1 MSLTNRDIII
11 RAPHARYARELMEGK
26 FFEGNW
32 QLCVAAP
39 LAGLL
44 ARQRQAPPAAGSE
57 PAGAARPPAEDPDD
71 FRVPARHLA
80 AHKDEIL
87 FNLRLILLCDLA
99 YEPADD
105 LRIRRAFD
113 YADPDD
119 AATAPPQL
127 REQQLQDEQ
136 LYMDCMLLGLEV
148 LHRELIGAGRDRG
161 ENIAHYIGALM
172 HQEPDRSLAEEIG
185 LVLPGSS
192 EHG

>member
-44 ARQRQAPPAAGSE
+44 ARQRQAPPAAGPE
-57 PAGAARPPAEDPDD
+57 PAGDARPPAEDPDD

-87 FNLRLILLCDLA
+87 FNLRLILLCDRA

-119 AATAPPQL
+119 AAATPPQL
-127 REQQLQDEQ
+127 REQQQDEQ

-161 ENIAHYIGALM
+161 ENIAHYIKALM